1 MTNWEKAL
9 ITVGVSM
16 VLIAGILA
24 YIAIMEV
31 VTNGWF

>member
-1 MTNWEKAL
+1 MTNWERAL

-24 YIAIMEV
+24 YIAIVEV